1 MSPAITRIEL
11 LDWLLPVCD
20 PGAAALA
27 YPKAHRVGPGWIYG
41 EADVARAVAAFRDET
56 LGSCTFQSVTQKNVG
71 YTIADPSRLGL
82 VAHRDGMVTV
92 FCIDFDDH
100 GGDGGNLALLGP
112 VARFLGA
119 APLVFTS
126 RSGKGFHAFFRLE
139 TPRPV
144 ADLVRWSKGWGFGR
158 KGRPELFPKS
168 EKLTQFWLPN
178 EPNAQGGDTY
188 HSGDF
193 DSCVIGALPAP
204 PSRPVTSTTLAFL
217 AGESEPGSR
226 NADLNAAAF
235 ELGTKGLAREEA
247 RTLCGRAARLCGL
260 EDAETETTFDSGFAA
275 GRSRPTAPGERA
287 AGSFTL
293 DGFGNAKRL
302 VARSA
307 GDLRY
312 CFEAGAWLAWDGTR
326 WVFDAGGAVQAMAKD
341 AIRGIEQEGEAA
353 VRSSPEERRSAVRG
367 EYLSHLRRSSSARGV
382 ADTLELARSE
392 PGVAV
397 GLDDLDID
405 PWLFNCRNGTIDLR
419 TGHLHPHQRGD
430 LITKRSPAAYR
441 PEASDSACPA
451 WTSFLD
457 RVFAG
462 DGDLIRYI
470 QRAVGY
476 ALTGRTDEQ
485 CMFFLFGDG
494 SNGKSTLLAA
504 LLHVFGDY
512 AQKAPAELIT
522 RADRSSHGAA
532 SPDLARLRGV
542 RLVLASEIEQD
553 ARLNESR
560 IKDLT
565 GGDRVVARPL
575 YRGVVEF
582 EPTHTVF
589 GYGNHRPRITGTD
602 LGIWRRIRLVP
613 FGVTFSGSDRVPGLT
628 ARLCEE
634 RDGILAWAVEGC
646 LAWRAEGLVPPQ
658 AVETATSSYRRE
670 SDAVGRFLEDCCER
684 AAGLFVPKGRLYAA
698 YSAWCELEGEGAMSE
713 KMLGT
718 RLMALGF
725 EERRTSASRF
735 WRDLGLRE
743 GGAHGPA

>member
-1 MSPAITRIEL
+1 MTATITRINL
-11 LDWLLPVCD
+11 LEWLLPVCD
-20 PGAAALA
+20 PAAAALA
-27 YPKAHRVGPGWIYG
+27 YPKADRVGPGWIYG
-41 EADVARAVAAFRDET
+41 EDEVARAVAAFREET
-56 LGSCTFQSVTQKNVG
+56 LGDCIFQSVTQKKIE
-71 YTIADPSRLGL
+71 YTIVNPSRLGL
-82 VAHRDGMVTV
+82 VPRRDGMVTV

-100 GGDGGNLALLGP
+100 HGDGGNLALLGP
-112 VARFLGA
+112 VARFLDA

-144 ADLVRWSKGWGFGR
+144 ADFVRWSKAWGFGR

-178 EPNAQGGDTY
+178 EPNANGGDTY

-193 DSCVIGALPAP
+193 ESCLVGALPAP
-204 PSRPVTSTTLAFL
+204 PSQSVTSTTLAFL
-217 AGESEPGSR
+217 TGESEPGSR
-226 NADLNAAAF
+226 NAHLNAAAF
-235 ELGTKGLAREEA
+235 ELGKKGLAREEA
-247 RTLCGRAARLCGL
+247 RALCVRAARLCGL
-260 EDAETETTFDSGFAA
+260 EDAETETTFHSGFTA
-275 GRSRPTAPGERA
+275 GRSRPAARCERDPET
-287 AGSFTL
+287 FTL
-293 DGFGNAKRL
+293 DGFGNARRL
-302 VARSA
+302 VARAA

-326 WVFDAGGAVQAMAKD
+326 WAFDAGGAVQAMAKD
-341 AIRGIEQEGEAA
+341 AIRGIEQECDAA
-353 VRSSPEERRSAVRG
+353 TSSLSDERRGALRR
-367 EYLSHLRRSSSARGV
+367 EYASHLHRSSSARGV

-392 PGVAV
+392 PGMSVR
-397 GLDDLDID
+397 LDDLDID

-419 TGHLHPHQRGD
+419 TGALRPHERGD

-441 PEASDSACPA
+441 PGAACPA
-451 WTSFLD
+451 WTVFLD

-462 DGDLIRYI
+462 DKALIGFV

-494 SNGKSTLLAA
+494 SNGKSTLVGT
-504 LLHVFGDY
+504 LLHVFGEY

-532 SPDLARLRGV
+532 SPDMARLRGA
-542 RLVLASEIEQD
+542 RFVLTSEIEQD

-575 YRGVVEF
+575 YRGMIEF
-582 EPTHTVF
+582 EPTHTIF
-589 GYGNHRPRITGTD
+589 GYGNHKPRIAGTD
-602 LGIWRRIRLVP
+602 LGIWRRMHLIP
-613 FGVTFSGSDRVPGLT
+613 FEVTFSGEQCVPGLAAT
-628 ARLCEE
+628 LCEE

-646 LAWRAEGLVPPQ
+646 LAWQRDGLVPPR
-658 AVETATSSYRRE
+658 AVQRATSSYRRE

-684 AAGLFVPKGRLYAA
+684 GAGLTVPKGEVYAA
-698 YSAWCELEGEGAMSE
+698 YTAWCALEGEVALSE
-713 KMLGT
+713 KSLGT
-718 RLMALGF
+718 RLSTLGF
-725 EERRTSASRF
+725 EEHRTSRSRF

-743 GGAHGPA
+743 GNAHGQS